1 MVRNDSPSSAPPAL
15 VPACPSSGKFSM
27 SVITRW
33 KSDVTKFAKPHVDTL
48 TRASS
53 SSLDSRGSPSCS
65 CSPNP
70 LPMLSVG
77 SCRRTVLPLCEDGKE
92 LEGNIGEPL
101 PLIWVTLNSVR
112 SPNLMYCET
121 STRKEV
127 VQRVLVG
134 SFYRTIELVWPPTT
148 EELTRSIPGMSN
160 SNTGS
165 RCLAPG

>member
-1 MVRNDSPSSAPPAL
+1 
-15 VPACPSSGKFSM
+15 M

-48 TRASS
+48 TSASS
-53 SSLDSRGSPSCS
+53 SSFDSRGSPSCS

-70 LPMLSVG
+70 LPILSVG
-77 SCRRTVLPLCEDGKE
+77 TCRRIVLPLREDVRE
-92 LEGNIGEPL
+92 LRGGIGDPL
-101 PLIWVTLNSVR
+101 PLIWVVLNSVR

-134 SFYRTIELVWPPTT
+134 SFYGIDELIWITKQT

-160 SNTGS
+160 SKTGS